1 MASPSKALPA
11 LILALAAAGAW
22 ARDAQTNFILHCQG
36 CHTASGAG
44 LEGKVPDLRPTIV
57 PMAMMP
63 AGRRYLIQVPGVAQ
77 SNLSDME
84 VASVLNW
91 MMRNLAN
98 QKDIDEVE
106 SFTQA
111 EVTKYR
117 SSRLIDVRATRERL
131 LGRIAA
137 NGR

>member
-1 MASPSKALPA
+1 MASPSKSLLALA
-11 LILALAAAGAW
+11 LALAASGAL
-22 ARDAQTNFILHCQG
+22 ARDAATNFILHCQG

-44 LEGKVPDLRPTIV
+44 LEGKVPDMRATLV

-63 AGRRYLIQVPGVAQ
+63 SGRRYLIQVPGVAQ

-84 VASVLNW
+84 IASVLNW
-91 MMRNLAN
+91 MLRNLAA
-98 QKDIDEVE
+98 QKDIAEVE
-106 SFTQA
+106 LFTQD
-111 EVTKYR
+111 EVTKFR
-117 SSRLIDVRATRERL
+117 SLRLLDVRATRERL

>member
-1 MASPSKALPA
+1 LASRSKAL
-11 LILALAAAGAW
+11 LALGLAFAATDALAS
-22 ARDAQTNFILHCQG
+22 DAQTHFILQCQG

-44 LEGKVPDLRPTIV
+44 LEGKVPDLRPTLV
-57 PMAMMP
+57 PMAAMP

-77 SNLSDME
+77 SNLSDRE
-84 VASVLNW
+84 IASVLNW
-91 MMRNLAN
+91 MLRNLAN
-98 QKDIDEVE
+98 PKDIANVE
-106 SFTQA
+106 AFTQA

-117 SSRLIDVRATRERL
+117 SSRLLDVRVTREKL

>member
-1 MASPSKALPA
+1 MG
-11 LILALAAAGAW
+11 LALAAVGAF
-22 ARDAQTNFILHCQG
+22 ARDAQTNYILHCQG
-36 CHTASGAG
+36 CHTATGAG

-57 PMAMMP
+57 PMAMMS

-98 QKDIDEVE
+98 QKDIAGVE
-106 SFTQA
+106 AFTQA

-117 SSRLIDVRATRERL
+117 SSRLIDVRATREKL